1 MLAKS
6 CVDADFGSKSCQYSG
21 ADKAKSQKGVRSAD
35 RVNLARYVCLSDV
48 DGQSS
53 PRRARQTRYNQ
64 IDRLIP
70 PMRNRVKR
78 LIRILAKPLLIVVA
92 AISVWKMVHTLV
104 IARTPHIAIS
114 QLTEQVML
122 PVAILALVCVV
133 AARHELNWARPSRRL
148 RRLLPLIKSGE
159 RPIEE
164 LNTVGGP
171 REFGAMIPAIQELLH
186 DLRRQRVE
194 LAMMNEEMRQKVARR
209 TDALER
215 AIGQLRHQA
224 TRDALTGLGNRR
236 MLDMSLPKLM
246 ETCRAQ
252 RTDLCVMVIDV
263 DNFKKLNDTL
273 GHGAGDQLL
282 RDLGQL
288 IRSSVRTTDMYFRL
302 GGDEF
307 VVLMPA
313 ADEQAASTLAD
324 RLVKLM
330 DMYGKTLRVD
340 PRPGLSIGITRML
353 ANPDATP
360 DSLLHAADKVLY
372 EVKSQRKKATA
383 PLARSA

>member
-1 MLAKS
+1 M
-6 CVDADFGSKSCQYSG
+6 
-21 ADKAKSQKGVRSAD
+21 
-35 RVNLARYVCLSDV
+35 
-48 DGQSS
+48 
-53 PRRARQTRYNQ
+53 
-64 IDRLIP
+64 
-70 PMRNRVKR
+70 
-78 LIRILAKPLLIVVA
+78 LAKPLLIVVA

-104 IARTPHIAIS
+104 IARTPHFAIS
-114 QLTEQVML
+114 QMAEQVML
-122 PVAILALVCVV
+122 PIAILALVLVV

-171 REFGAMIPAIQELLH
+171 KEFGAMLPAIAELLH

-194 LAMMNEEMRQKVARR
+194 LALVNEEMRQKVAQR

-246 ETCRAQ
+246 ETCRQ
-252 RTDLCVMVIDV
+252 QKTDLVVMVMDV

-288 IRSSVRTTDMYFRL
+288 IRSTVRTTDMYFRL

-307 VVLMPA
+307 LILMPA
-313 ADEQAASTLAD
+313 ADEQAASTLAE
-324 RLVKLM
+324 RLIKLM
-330 DMYGKTLRVD
+330 DMYGKTLRVE
-340 PRPGLSIGITRML
+340 PRPRLSIGMARML
-353 ANPDATP
+353 AYPGASADA
-360 DSLLHAADKVLY
+360 LVHAADKQLY
-372 EVKSQRKKATA
+372 EVKSERKKASRPMA
-383 PLARSA
+383 KSA

>member
-1 MLAKS
+1 MM
-6 CVDADFGSKSCQYSG
+6 G
-21 ADKAKSQKGVRSAD
+21 A
-35 RVNLARYVCLSDV
+35 
-48 DGQSS
+48 
-53 PRRARQTRYNQ
+53 
-64 IDRLIP
+64 
-70 PMRNRVKR
+70 VKR
-78 LIRILAKPLLIVVA
+78 LIRTLAKPLLIVVA

-104 IARTPHIAIS
+104 IARTPQIPTSNLA
-114 QLTEQVML
+114 EQVML

-164 LNTVGGP
+164 LSTIGGP
-171 REFGAMIPAIQELLH
+171 TEFGAMIPAIQELLH

-194 LAMMNEEMRQKVARR
+194 LSMMNEEIRQKVASR

-236 MLDMSLPKLM
+236 MLDISLPKLM

-263 DNFKKLNDTL
+263 DNFKRLNDTL

-288 IRSSVRTTDMYFRL
+288 IRSSARTTDMYFRL

-307 VVLMPA
+307 VILMPA
-313 ADEQAASTLAD
+313 ADEQAANTLAD
-324 RLVKLM
+324 RLIKLM
-330 DMYGKTLRVD
+330 DMYGKTLRVAPP
-340 PRPGLSIGITRML
+340 PRLSIGLSRLL
-353 ANPDATP
+353 ANPGASADV
-360 DSLLHAADKVLY
+360 LLHIADRMLY
-372 EVKSQRKKATA
+372 DVKSQRKRATVQI
-383 PLARSA
+383 ARSA